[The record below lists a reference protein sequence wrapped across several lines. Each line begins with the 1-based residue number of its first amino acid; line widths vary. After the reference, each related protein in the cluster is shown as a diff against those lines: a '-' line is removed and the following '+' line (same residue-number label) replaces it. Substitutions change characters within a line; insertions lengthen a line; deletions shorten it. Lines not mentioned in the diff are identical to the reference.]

1 MPPPV
6 KHDVGIVFFD
16 LYSKEDL
23 LGCLLKFVGWEAINT
38 KDEHRLFLAN
48 SQETCNAKDLPN
60 LELVPK
66 SLGQLGV
73 KEVQSCVQQAKQAE
87 KSALDLFQMF
97 SLAIY
102 HLREFQDVPGVTT
115 KQIIL
120 FSNLL
125 NVSPL
130 EQPLFQQLVD
140 KIAKYDIYVYI
151 VGPEVDFLE
160 PICGDSFFYEGYKE
174 KIVLRNPSPGAE
186 QAMKLVCEVN
196 GVIADASVGI
206 HLLVTYRKTAG
217 SQPWKV
223 PLTIGTNIEIPVITT
238 KVYRKDVHITV
249 KQEKITA
256 DDVSVI
262 VDVEETV
269 RGLSVHNKFVE
280 VRNDNEIF
288 QIDTET
294 TFDLICFTAE
304 EITGDESFVVLAERT
319 CSSKQQQFFDALV
332 HVLAE
337 QKKVAIVSRVYKEK
351 TQPKYFVLIPMPNQ
365 VPKRFS
371 MVELCTGEE
380 VENVVKFRCADKPK
394 SEVDPDIREFIN
406 SMDVTN
412 PDGVKK
418 VAIEPT
424 MMMAWCDSKV

>member
-6 KHDVGIVFFD
+6 KRDVGIVFFD

-23 LGCLLKFVGWEAINT
+23 LGFLLKFVGWEAINT

-60 LELVPK
+60 LELVPQ

-73 KEVQSCVQQAKQAE
+73 KEVQSCVQHAKQAE
-87 KSALDLFQMF
+87 KNALDLFQMF

-249 KQEKITA
+249 KQEKITEETPDEGQFTLA

-304 EITGDESFVVLAERT
+304 ENVPTLYMIGDESFVVLAEQT

-337 QKKVAIVSRVYKEK
+337 QKKVAIVSRVYIKK

-365 VPKRFS
+365 KPKR
-371 MVELCTGEE
+371 
-380 VENVVKFRCADKPK
+380 
-394 SEVDPDIREFIN
+394 
-406 SMDVTN
+406 
-412 PDGVKK
+412 
-418 VAIEPT
+418 
-424 MMMAWCDSKV
+424 

>member
-1 MPPPV
+1 M
-6 KHDVGIVFFD
+6 
-16 LYSKEDL
+16 
-23 LGCLLKFVGWEAINT
+23 CLV
-38 KDEHRLFLAN
+38 
-48 SQETCNAKDLPN
+48 
-60 LELVPK
+60 
-66 SLGQLGV
+66 
-73 KEVQSCVQQAKQAE
+73 
-87 KSALDLFQMF
+87 
-97 SLAIY
+97 
-102 HLREFQDVPGVTT
+102 
-115 KQIIL
+115 
-120 FSNLL
+120 NLL

-160 PICGDSFFYEGYKE
+160 PICGDRFFYEGYKE

-223 PLTIGTNIEIPVITT
+223 PLTIGTNIEIPTSKKQFEAFLFTINSSKCATT
-238 KVYRKDVHITV
+238 MKYSRSIP
-249 KQEKITA
+249 KQRST
-256 DDVSVI
+256 
-262 VDVEETV
+262 
-269 RGLSVHNKFVE
+269 LFVLQLKKCAHTLYD
-280 VRNDNEIF
+280 R
-288 QIDTET
+288 
-294 TFDLICFTAE
+294 
-304 EITGDESFVVLAERT
+304 TGDESFVVLAEQT

-337 QKKVAIVSRVYKEK
+337 QKKVAIVSRVYIKK

-365 VPKRFS
+365 NQK
-371 MVELCTGEE
+371 ELCTGEE

-394 SEVDPDIREFIN
+394 SEVDPDIRDFLN

-412 PDGVKK
+412 PDGNSGWLSMQLPKDILNSPK
-418 VAIEPT
+418 SQALNHRNPENIDILKEKRI
-424 MMMAWCDSKV
+424 AK